1 MQGGSIGVKGIELC
15 EKFYTE
21 YGEPMMR
28 EHFSQLL
35 ELVAIGIVGS
45 GSECFGYD
53 DEISR
58 DHDFE
63 PGFCIFLPSEELVD
77 RRTEFALER
86 AYSKLPREFMGI
98 ARGVLQPV
106 GGSRHGVI
114 RISDF
119 LAAKTGKSDGM
130 ISGKEWFFVPEQSIA
145 ELTNGKIFF
154 DSLGQMSGIREQLSY
169 MPEDIRLKKLAGEL
183 LIMGQ
188 SGQYNY
194 GRCIARRETAAAQLA
209 LAEFVKSALHA
220 AFLLNRKYM
229 PYYKWSFRAL
239 RELEMLSHLY
249 DDLEYLISSTNT
261 EADVQKKID
270 AIERVCAGVISSLC
284 EQGLSDRRGNEIEAY
299 AYAVN
304 QRIEDHEIRNLHILY
319 GVE

>member
-1 MQGGSIGVKGIELC
+1 MKGIELC
-15 EKFYTE
+15 ERFYLE
-21 YGEPMMR
+21 YGEPMLR
-28 EHFSQLL
+28 EQFSALS
-35 ELVAIGIVGS
+35 ELVATGIAGS

-53 DEISR
+53 DEISH

-86 AYSKLPREFMGI
+86 AYSKLPREFMGV
-98 ARGVLQPV
+98 ARDVLQPV
-106 GGSRHGVI
+106 GGSRRGVI

-119 LAAKTGKSDGM
+119 LIDKTGRPDG
-130 ISGKEWFFVPEQSIA
+130 ILSGKEWFFVPEQSLA

-154 DSLGQMSGIREQLSY
+154 DRFGTISGVRERMSYL
-169 MPEDIRLKKLAGEL
+169 PENIRLKKLAGEL
-183 LIMGQ
+183 LLMGQ

-194 GRCIARRETAAAQLA
+194 GRSIARRETAAAQLA
-209 LAEFVKSALHA
+209 LAEFVKSALHTV
-220 AFLLNRKYM
+220 FLLNKKYM

-239 RELEMLSHLY
+239 RELGLLSHIY
-249 DDLEYLISSTNT
+249 GDLEYLISSANT
-261 EADVQKKID
+261 EAEVLKKS
-270 AIERVCAGVISSLC
+270 GVIESVCSEIISVLC
-284 EQGLSDRRGNEIEAY
+284 EQGLSDPCGNELEVHAY
-299 AYAVN
+299 SVN